1 MKSPPI
7 HRIANGLS
15 IGGMILGVVLITVQL
30 FTKAQSQH
38 TTDLATQ
45 QLESQAQVAE
55 KTAELKSREMEAY
68 RKADTLKYDR
78 MIASNR
84 TRDEPAPDGILQEH
98 LIAINK
104 QTLMVDK
111 YERCWGIWKPKT
123 GFTKD
128 FNVCNDPN
136 SPLLKNN

>member
-1 MKSPPI
+1 MKAPPL
-7 HRIANGLS
+7 HKIANGLS
-15 IGGMILGVVLITVQL
+15 IGGMILGAVLISGQL

-38 TTDLATQ
+38 QTDIATQ

-55 KTAELKSREMEAY
+55 KQAELKSREMEAY
-68 RKADTLKYDR
+68 RKGDTLKYDR
-78 MIASNR
+78 LIATDR

-98 LIAINK
+98 LIALNK

-111 YERCWGIWKPKT
+111 YERCWGIWKPRK

-136 SPLLKNN
+136 SPLLKGN

>member
-1 MKSPPI
+1 MKSPQL
-7 HRIANGLS
+7 HKIANGLS
-15 IGGMILGVVLITVQL
+15 VGGMILGAVLISSQL

-38 TTDLATQ
+38 ETDIALH

-55 KTAELKSREMEAY
+55 KQAELKAREMEAY
-68 RKADTLKYDR
+68 RKGDTLKYDR
-78 MIASNR
+78 MIASDR
-84 TRDEPAPDGILQEH
+84 TRDEPAPDGILREH
-98 LIAINK
+98 LIALNK

-111 YERCWGIWKPKT
+111 YERCWGIWKPRK